1 MAKSLGDRLP
11 ETVLRAFD
19 GRDLEAKVGPAHL
32 LVTVDP
38 DGSPRPCMLSAGEL
52 LAADDRRLRVLL
64 WAGTGTSRN
73 LAGGGPV
80 LLCYVEGAEIVYV
93 KGEPRPLPREEGRG
107 GFERFEIQVRA
118 VETDRH
124 AGLPVTGGITFGV
137 DGGDRAKVARGWERQ
152 LAALR
157 A

>member
-19 GRDLEAKVGPAHL
+19 GHDLEAKVGPAHL

-52 LAADDRRLRVLL
+52 LAVDDRQLRVLL

-80 LLCYVEGAEIVYV
+80 LLCYVEDAEVVYV
-93 KGEPRPLPREEGRG
+93 KGDPHPLPRQAGG

-137 DGGDRAKVARGWERQ
+137 DGGDRAKLARGWERQ

>member
-19 GRDLEAKVGPAHL
+19 GQDLEDKVGPAHL

-38 DGSPRPCMLSAGEL
+38 DGSPRPCMLSAGEF

-64 WAGTGTSRN
+64 WAGTGTCRN

-93 KGEPRPLPREEGRG
+93 KGDPRPLPREGRG
-107 GFERFEIQVRA
+107 GFERFEIQVRT

-137 DGGDRAKVARGWERQ
+137 EGGDRAKVARGWERQ

>member
-19 GRDLEAKVGPAHL
+19 GHDLEAKVGPAHL
-32 LVTVDP
+32 FVTVDP
-38 DGSPRPCMLSAGEL
+38 DGGPRPCMLSAGEL
-52 LAADDRRLRVLL
+52 LAPDDRRLRVLL
-64 WAGTGTSRN
+64 WKGTGTSRN
-73 LAGGGPV
+73 LAAGGPV
-80 LLCYVEGAEIVYV
+80 LFCYVEGGEVVYV
-93 KGEPRPLPREEGRG
+93 KGEPRPLPREG
-107 GFERFEIQVRA
+107 GGGCARFQPLGRA
-118 VETDRH
+118 VHPPPH

>member
-1 MAKSLGDRLP
+1 MAKLLGDRLP
-11 ETVLRAFD
+11 GTVLRAFD
-19 GRDLEAKVGPAHL
+19 GHDLEAKVGPAHL

-38 DGSPRPCMLSAGEL
+38 DGTPRPCMLSAGEL
-52 LAADDRRLRVLL
+52 LAPDDRRLRVLL

-73 LAGGGPV
+73 LAAGGPV
-80 LLCYVEGAEIVYV
+80 LLCYVEGSEIVYV
-93 KGEPRPLPREEGRG
+93 KGDPRPLPREGRR
-107 GFERFEIQVRA
+107 GFERFEIEVRA

-137 DGGDRAKVARGWERQ
+137 DGGDTAAVARGWERQ

>member
-1 MAKSLGDRLP
+1 MAKPLGDRLP

-19 GRDLEAKVGPAHL
+19 GHDLEAKVGPAHL

-52 LAADDRRLRVLL
+52 LAPDDRRLRVLL
-64 WAGTGTSRN
+64 WAGTGTCRN

-80 LLCYVEGAEIVYV
+80 LLCYVEGSEVVYV
-93 KGEPRPLPREEGRG
+93 KGDPRPLPRQGGR

-124 AGLPVTGGITFGV
+124 AGLPVTGGITFAA
-137 DGGDRAKVARGWERQ
+137 DGADRAAVARGWERQ
-152 LAALR
+152 LTALR

>member
-1 MAKSLGDRLP
+1 MAKLLGERLP

-19 GRDLEAKVGPAHL
+19 GNDLQTKVGPAHL
-32 LVTVDP
+32 LVTVDL
-38 DGSPRPCMLSAGEL
+38 DGSPRPCMLSTGEV
-52 LAADDRRLRVLL
+52 LAPDDRRLRVLL
-64 WAGTGTSRN
+64 WAGSGTSRN
-73 LAGGGPV
+73 LAAGRPV
-80 LLCYVEGAEIVYV
+80 LLCYVEGGDVVYV
-93 KGEPRPLPREEGRG
+93 KGDPQPLPREGRG

-137 DGGDRAKVARGWERQ
+137 EGGDRAAVARGWERQ

>member
-1 MAKSLGDRLP
+1 MAKLLGERLP
-11 ETVLRAFD
+11 ETVLWAFD
-19 GRDLEAKVGPAHL
+19 GNDLETKVGPAHL
-32 LVTVDP
+32 LITVDP
-38 DGSPRPCMLSAGEL
+38 DGSPRPCMLSAGEV
-52 LAADDRRLRVLL
+52 LAPDDRRLRVLL

-73 LAGGGPV
+73 LAAGGPV
-80 LLCYVEGAEIVYV
+80 LFCFVEGSEVVYV
-93 KGEPRPLPREEGRG
+93 KGDPRPLPREGRG
-107 GFERFEIQVRA
+107 GFERFEIQVQA

-124 AGLPVTGGITFGV
+124 AGLPVTSGITFGV

>member
-1 MAKSLGDRLP
+1 MAKTLGDRLP
-11 ETVLRAFD
+11 GTVLRAFD

-64 WAGTGTSRN
+64 WTGTGTARN
-73 LAGGGPV
+73 LAGGGRV
-80 LLCYVEGAEIVYV
+80 LLCYVEGSEVVYV
-93 KGEPRPLPREEGRG
+93 KGDPRPLPAQGRG
-107 GFERFEIQVRA
+107 GFERFEIQVRV

>member
-1 MAKSLGDRLP
+1 MAKVLGDRLP

-19 GRDLEAKVGPAHL
+19 GNDLEAKLGPAHL

-52 LAADDRRLRVLL
+52 LATDDRRLRVLL
-64 WAGTGTSRN
+64 WAGTGTCRN
-73 LAGGGPV
+73 LAAGGPV
-80 LLCYVEGAEIVYV
+80 LLCYVEGSEVVYV
-93 KGEPRPLPREEGRG
+93 KGDPRPLPRQGRG
-107 GFERFEIQVRA
+107 GLERFEIQVRV

-137 DGGDRAKVARGWERQ
+137 DGDPAAVARGWERQ